1 MTSRSASAPRT
12 SRTPPWSAAIRT
24 ISGCGR
30 QATTVEA
37 LGFEKIVYFDID
49 AKPVFSADA
58 LDMEEGAEE
67 VMAAQ
72 NTRMAAR
79 FDANSGMQ
87 VGDEVE
93 AAVTIGKAHFFDPET
108 GLAIRD

>member
-1 MTSRSASAPRT
+1 M
-12 SRTPPWSAAIRT
+12 
-24 ISGCGR
+24 
-30 QATTVEA
+30 
-37 LGFEKIVYFDID
+37 
-49 AKPVFSADA
+49 FSADA

-72 NTRMAAR
+72 HTRMAAR

-93 AAVTIGKAHFFDPET
+93 AAVFIGKAHFFDPET